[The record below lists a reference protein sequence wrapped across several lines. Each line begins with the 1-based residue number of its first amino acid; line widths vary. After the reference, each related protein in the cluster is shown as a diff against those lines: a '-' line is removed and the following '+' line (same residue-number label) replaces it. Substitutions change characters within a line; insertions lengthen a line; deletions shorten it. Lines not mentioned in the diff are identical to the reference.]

1 MDQLEQYL
9 LQGGEMMRKTIM
21 LVDDEQDIVDL
32 LKLFLEQEFD
42 VIEAHDGRAAAELF
56 SQTSVDLVVIDIMM
70 PHLDGF
76 QLLQWIRKHSKIPV
90 IIVSAK
96 NQESDKISGLGL
108 GADDFITKPFSP
120 LEVVARIQAQLR
132 RTYEFYDPALLRVEP
147 EITVTRFG
155 DLTLDHEAC
164 MLYKR
169 GEQIPLSAIEYKLLK
184 LFMSKPGR
192 IYTKK
197 QIFENVWSDSYIAD
211 DNTIMV
217 QISRLRDKIEDSP
230 RDPMYLRTIRGLGYR
245 FAKKDELYAP

>member
-1 MDQLEQYL
+1 
-9 LQGGEMMRKTIM
+9 MRKTIL
-21 LVDDEQDIVDL
+21 LVDDESDIIDL
-32 LKLFLEQEFD
+32 LKLFLEKDFD
-42 VIEAHDGRAAAELF
+42 LLEAHDGQAAVELF
-56 SQTSVDLVVIDIMM
+56 TRHSVDLAVIDIMM

-76 QLLQWIRKHSKIPV
+76 QLLQWIRKQSKLPV
-90 IIVSAK
+90 IVLSAK
-96 NQESDKISGLGL
+96 NQETDKIAGLGL

-132 RTYEFYDPALLRVEP
+132 RTYEFNDPAAEP
-147 EITVTRFG
+147 TEIRLG

-164 MLYKR
+164 ILYKR
-169 GEQIPLSAIEYKLLK
+169 GEPIALSAIEYKLLK

-197 QIFENVWSDSYIAD
+197 QIFENVWSDPYIAD

-230 RDPMYLRTIRGLGYR
+230 RESFYLKTVRGLGYR
-245 FAKKDELYAP
+245 FAKKDELHAP

>member
-1 MDQLEQYL
+1 
-9 LQGGEMMRKTIM
+9 MMRKTIL
-21 LVDDEQDIVDL
+21 LVDDESDIIDL
-32 LKLFLEQEFD
+32 LKLFLEKDFD
-42 VIEAHDGRAAAELF
+42 LLEAHDGQAAVELF
-56 SQTSVDLVVIDIMM
+56 TRHSVDLAVIDIMM

-76 QLLQWIRKHSKIPV
+76 QLLQWIRKQSKLPV
-90 IIVSAK
+90 IVLSAK
-96 NQESDKISGLGL
+96 NQETDKIAGLGL

-132 RTYEFYDPALLRVEP
+132 RTYEFNDPAAEP
-147 EITVTRFG
+147 TEIRLG

-164 MLYKR
+164 ILYKR
-169 GEQIPLSAIEYKLLK
+169 GEPIALSAIEYKLLK

-197 QIFENVWSDSYIAD
+197 QIFENVWSDPYIAD

-230 RDPMYLRTIRGLGYR
+230 RESFYLKTVRGLGYR
-245 FAKKDELYAP
+245 FAKKDELHAP